1 MLVSTR
7 VLSYRNLE
15 CISIS
20 AFMQTSLSVRVMT
33 PTTVMRMHSALT
45 QRGVSAV
52 PATLVTLEMESLVQ
66 VQKIILKSHLCT
78 LSIYGHC
85 MHNTIHSTC
94 RYQ

>member
-20 AFMQTSLSVRVMT
+20 AFMQTSLSVRVIT
-33 PTTVMRMHSALT
+33 PTTVMRMHSVLT

-66 VQKIILKSHLCT
+66 VHEIILKSHLCT

-85 MHNTIHSTC
+85 MH
-94 RYQ
+94 